1 MQKIQ
6 VWFLSQEAPPEK
18 GMATHS
24 SILPGEAHR
33 QEEPGGLQFTGP
45 QRIRHDWVT
54 NTHTCW
60 VQGPEKQNRWYKFQ
74 SRSENLESQW
84 CEFHSES
91 KSEVRRKPIN
101 VPGRGR
107 QLSRKVFLFVC
118 LFTKLSL
125 TVLSH
130 GRSPLGSLS
139 IGFPGRFFTAEP
151 PGKPWAKEGEII
163 LSFSAFYF
171 IQAISWLD
179 ETHSQRQSA
188 LLGLPIQVLIL
199 SKALLTHT
207 PRNSISP
214 SIWEFSGIVKLTHK
228 INHYTFLVFY
238 RFV

>member
-6 VWFLSQEAPPEK
+6 VWFLSQEAPLEK

-151 PGKPWAKEGEII
+151 PGKPWAEGGRDYSFF
-163 LSFSAFYF
+163 LSLLLYSGHQLTGWDPLTKAVCFTWSTNSSVNL
-171 IQAISWLD
+171 IQSTLN
-179 ETHSQRQSA
+179 
-188 LLGLPIQVLIL
+188 
-199 SKALLTHT
+199 THT
-207 PRNSISP
+207 QKQYFTKYLR
-214 SIWEFSGIVKLTHK
+214 V
-228 INHYTFLVFY
+228 
-238 RFV
+238 